1 MAIGRELRLIW
12 YALEAIAVASTHPVA
27 MRATVATNPESFAI
41 PSPTEDAR
49 AALAEVSRKVV
60 EATKLAEH
68 DRAAVARALYAAA
81 MGAVREGLAPPCASN
96 ERPEDA
102 LERAAKAIGADA
114 RAVKAARASLLA
126 LGLDVEAVPLVRV
139 AELLVVV
146 MRLREGAASAGGE
159 AGP

>member
-1 MAIGRELRLIW
+1 M
-12 YALEAIAVASTHPVA
+12 
-27 MRATVATNPESFAI
+27 
-41 PSPTEDAR
+41 SPGSDAR
-49 AALAEVSRKVV
+49 PDLP
-60 EATKLAEH
+60 
-68 DRAAVARALYAAA
+68 
-81 MGAVREGLAPPCASN
+81 G
-96 ERPEDA
+96 ERREDA

-114 RAVKAARASLLA
+114 QAVEAARASLLA